1 MEAKTA
7 NSLEIAMS
15 RLVVPNRES
24 ALPELEP
31 VLRFVNKRF
40 GFVPNIY
47 RAMSISPKTLTGL
60 TEMQGALAR
69 ALDVRTRERIA
80 LAVSEVNGCHYCLAA
95 HTYLGVRF
103 AKLDAEEMALNRRGR
118 SRDPK
123 AEAAVAFA
131 VKVTQTRGKVEE
143 EDLEAVGAAGYTD
156 AQVVE
161 IVALCAQFFLTN
173 FLANVFDI
181 DSDFAATDEAHS
193 TREMGTP
200 I

>member
-1 MEAKTA
+1 
-7 NSLEIAMS
+7 MS
-15 RLVVPNRES
+15 RLVVPSIES
-24 ALPELEP
+24 ASPELEP

-47 RAMSISPKTLTGL
+47 RVMSVSPQTLKGL
-60 TEMQGALAR
+60 TEMQGVLAR
-69 ALDVRTRERIA
+69 TLDVRTRERIA

-95 HTYLGVRF
+95 HTYLGSQF
-103 AKLDAEEMALNRRGR
+103 AKLDAEEMALNRKGH

-123 AEAAVAFA
+123 AEVAVAFA
-131 VKVTQTRGKVEE
+131 VKVTEARGKVEE
-143 EDLEAVGAAGYTD
+143 ADLEAVRAAGYTD

-161 IVALCAQFFLTN
+161 IIALCAQFYLTN

-181 DSDFAATDEAHS
+181 DADFPVTDDAGSQQGIAKH
-193 TREMGTP
+193 